1 MMYGLGTT
9 GSVLSISVHVAALK
23 RYRQQRKQVL
33 QEIYPPQS
41 QVVKVLGFQVRF
53 PHDFKF

>member
-9 GSVLSISVHVAALK
+9 GSVLSISIHVAAHK
-23 RYRQQRKQVL
+23 RYRRQRKQIL

-53 PHDFKF
+53 PRDF